1 MDPNSLSLDPDLE
14 FWSNLE
20 FWILFR
26 IQGYVINFYKKKL
39 KIILEK
45 NTFLKRQSFVE
56 TTYKEII
63 SPEELFSQLIG
74 LIL

>member
-26 IQGYVINFYKKKL
+26 IQGYVINLKKKL

-63 SPEELFSQLIG
+63 SPEELFSQLI
-74 LIL
+74 L

>member
-63 SPEELFSQLIG
+63 SPEELFSQLI
-74 LIL
+74 L

>member
-26 IQGYVINFYKKKL
+26 IQGYVINLKKKL

-63 SPEELFSQLIG
+63 APEELFSQLI
-74 LIL
+74 L

>member
-20 FWILFR
+20 FWILFQ
-26 IQGYVINFYKKKL
+26 IQGYVINVYK

-63 SPEELFSQLIG
+63 SPEELFSQLI
-74 LIL
+74 L